1 MFEYSDPTYILYY
14 MLLYAIIC
22 YILYA
27 HCALILRLDSIDT
40 TQQYIIFVQYNLIF
54 STATFLNDDNIDGSS
69 VIGYSALV

>member
-1 MFEYSDPTYILYY
+1 MFEYSDSDPTYILYY

-40 TQQYIIFVQYNLIF
+40 TQQYTIYLFNT
-54 STATFLNDDNIDGSS
+54 TATFFNDDNIDGSS